1 MAVACSQWWFRKV
14 EKKNG
19 DNGCKGKIARQGEDA
34 RCICIYLSLGALTTT
49 MSNDEYCQ
57 KRAPCDLLRK
67 IIKYGCD
74 IWRCQSQCEWHR
86 VLTKANVMVGNKL
99 FLRSNGHMVPGLS
112 LLQSKSL
119 ALNEMVMTWRH
130 CCNWAVGDV
139 FTTMSVTDP
148 AMPKAA
154 WLKDSICLAKQVVC
168 CQNQDYLTLSS
179 GSQPPSMLHRSKC
192 PYVLIHL
199 VHTCIKGPSIYYVI
213 QILGPERPPPL

>member
-1 MAVACSQWWFRKV
+1 MTW
-14 EKKNG
+14 E

-34 RCICIYLSLGALTTT
+34 RCICIYLSLGTLTTT
-49 MSNDEYCQ
+49 MSNDEYCP
-57 KRAPCDLLRK
+57 KRAPCGLLLK

-74 IWRCQSQCEWHR
+74 IWPCQSQCEWHR

-112 LLQSKSL
+112 LLQSKSI

-139 FTTMSVTDP
+139 FTTMSVTDS

-154 WLKDSICLAKQVVC
+154 WLKDSICLAKQEC
-168 CQNQDYLTLSS
+168 LLS
-179 GSQPPSMLHRSKC
+179 GSRLFNTEFRIPTS
-192 PYVLIHL
+192 
-199 VHTCIKGPSIYYVI
+199 
-213 QILGPERPPPL
+213 